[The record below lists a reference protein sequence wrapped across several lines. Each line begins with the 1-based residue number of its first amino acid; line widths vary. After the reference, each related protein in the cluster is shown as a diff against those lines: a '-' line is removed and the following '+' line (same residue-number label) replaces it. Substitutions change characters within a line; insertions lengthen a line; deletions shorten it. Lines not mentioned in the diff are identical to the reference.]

1 MGGNLGKQ
9 ARLQNWTQPQQIDIW
24 PVCRFEQSTT
34 GRKRERERNRAGGAG
49 SNLRKTA
56 RGQVAAAGA
65 GVWSDLGQ
73 PEGDLGRSGRAHLTH
88 PARLDSLTPRFMDY
102 STCWNA
108 QIWRRVDVRNSRQM
122 SWSALGL
129 QLRVGGARGCPHPSL
144 RNGRP
149 KFVSQ
154 EISLYPLSRGTV
166 LCHCTVCSIGE
177 AEYRS
182 HFHKSQDAP
191 SSKPFH
197 SVTIDSNRPE

>member
-9 ARLQNWTQPQQIDIW
+9 ARLQNWNQPQQIDIW
-24 PVCRFEQSTT
+24 PVCRFESTT

-65 GVWSDLGQ
+65 GVWPDLGQ
-73 PEGDLGRSGRAHLTH
+73 PEGDLGRSGRAQLTH

-122 SWSALGL
+122 SSSALGL

-166 LCHCTVCSIGE
+166 SCHCTVC
-177 AEYRS
+177 
-182 HFHKSQDAP
+182 
-191 SSKPFH
+191 
-197 SVTIDSNRPE
+197 